1 MSEHVVVL
9 GASGGI
15 GRELTRQ
22 LVARGHG
29 VTAVARDA
37 RRLRALAERVNM
49 LNPRPA
55 GAGGLNPRPA
65 GADAPQRLAILPQS
79 VADEAGAGALVRA
92 LRERGAPVTAVVS
105 ALRGPVKSGRLLERS
120 PDELRRILDADV
132 VAQFAAARHL
142 LPLLAEREGS
152 HYLVLSGP
160 MASCAWSGYGHV
172 SIAAAA
178 LQMLTRAL
186 REEAKELPVT
196 VQLLQIQRPVRSEA
210 NEHTA
215 CPEWVGADEV
225 ARRAIELIER
235 RDTQVPIVEF
245 GAYAPRAAA
254 SRVQGVRH
262 EAPEH

>member
-1 MSEHVVVL
+1 MAEHVVVL

-37 RRLRALAERVNM
+37 RRLHALADSINALQR
-49 LNPRPA
+49 LNVIAQSIAGDA
-55 GAGGLNPRPA
+55 GA
-65 GADAPQRLAILPQS
+65 S
-79 VADEAGAGALVRA
+79 ALVAA
-92 LRERGAPVTAVVS
+92 LRENGKPVTAVVS
-105 ALRGPVKSGRLLERS
+105 ALRSQVQSGRLLDRS

-142 LPLLAEREGS
+142 FPLLAESRADGG
-152 HYLVLSGP
+152 HYLLLSGP

-178 LQMLTRAL
+178 LQMLARAL